1 MRDGNKPEITAGIQ
15 IRSVPRQQWNP
26 DIENN
31 HLQNRCPT
39 KTIFA
44 QSAAG
49 SRHCCLRS
57 LGNLLGLRSKA
68 AISRASVRYFGAP
81 SPAIDLPLWDHIPPA
96 LAARRIVETLKG
108 FQFSCQAV
116 RNCFRRVC

>member
-1 MRDGNKPEITAGIQ
+1 IKQT
-15 IRSVPRQQWNP
+15 
-26 DIENN
+26 
-31 HLQNRCPT
+31 
-39 KTIFA
+39 A
-44 QSAAG
+44 QSKLAYFYAALMDQF
-49 SRHCCLRS
+49 C
-57 LGNLLGLRSKA
+57 A
-68 AISRASVRYFGAP
+68 ALDSAP